1 MSKQDIKKMD
11 EPMFEVLHSDYDID
25 DDIVHTMEIRCYK
38 FRMKI
43 FYMGN
48 YLRDKAEGKLNVS
61 HITILP
67 VATKPLVLKPFVA
80 YDGICIECDISL
92 YRVADMDRVFLIMQE
107 DLALAKEFEKFFLQI
122 FPGIYSST
130 TKKE

>member
-1 MSKQDIKKMD
+1 MSKQDITNGSN
-11 EPMFEVLHSDYDID
+11 PVFEILRSDYDLD
-25 DDIVHTMEIRCYK
+25 DDNMHTMEIQCYK

-92 YRVADMDRVFLIMQE
+92 YRVADMDRVFPIMQE
-107 DLALAKEFEKFFLQI
+107 DLALAKEFEKFFLQT
-122 FPGIYSST
+122 FPGIYSGT